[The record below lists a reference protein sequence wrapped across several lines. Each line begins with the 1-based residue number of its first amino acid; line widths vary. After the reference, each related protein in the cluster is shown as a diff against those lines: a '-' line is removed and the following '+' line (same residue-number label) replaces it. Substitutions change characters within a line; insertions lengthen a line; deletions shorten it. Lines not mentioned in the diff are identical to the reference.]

1 MNRGGAERLSMRFE
15 SWKWK
20 ALNFLYVI
28 LESDEGASR
37 RSCLLHSSKSHF
49 LSNSFETS
57 HYVSLKEIPRI
68 FDLQTKREEEKYS
81 IL

>member
-1 MNRGGAERLSMRFE
+1 MRFE
-15 SWKWK
+15 SRKWE
-20 ALNFLYVI
+20 ALNFPCII
-28 LESDEGASR
+28 LDSDEGASR
-37 RSCLLHSSKSHF
+37 GSCLLHSSKSQF